1 MLPLLRRGGQ
11 ALAALVCTAAW
22 NWLIGYAP
30 WAALTTTRRTWVAW
44 LSAVRGGLTQATHL
58 AMGALLVL
66 EAVVPRVA
74 GALLRRYPDVFP
86 VLTVLLVT
94 PVLVLVYAWAMKKQ
108 VTIAFAQGLIPL
120 SRKKH
125 VL

>member
-1 MLPLLRRGGQ
+1 
-11 ALAALVCTAAW
+11 
-22 NWLIGYAP
+22 
-30 WAALTTTRRTWVAW
+30 
-44 LSAVRGGLTQATHL
+44 
-58 AMGALLVL
+58 MGALLVL

-108 VTIAFAQGLIPL
+108 GTIALAQGLIPL